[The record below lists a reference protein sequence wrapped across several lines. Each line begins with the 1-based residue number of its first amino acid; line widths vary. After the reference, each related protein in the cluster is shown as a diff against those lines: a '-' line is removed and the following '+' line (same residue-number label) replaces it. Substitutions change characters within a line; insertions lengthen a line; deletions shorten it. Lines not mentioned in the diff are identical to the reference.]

1 MAHRNCGVSVYK
13 TRLKFA
19 DLPIY
24 RIYLCPGTATLP
36 IYPTYHG
43 PKSGEIY
50 QFTDLPNLPLPGER
64 SLLSIMPY
72 TVTA

>member
-1 MAHRNCGVSVYK
+1 MPGHSKIYH
-13 TRLKFA
+13 FA
-19 DLPIY
+19 DLPI
-24 RIYLCPGTATLP
+24 
-36 IYPTYHG
+36 YHG
-43 PKSGEIY
+43 PKSGEFY